1 MIKFSKEK
9 YNKKRLEYLSNLFG
23 KDINT
28 IKNALL
34 SKFDENYTLDLSKY
48 TDNDVKRALNFYFKN
63 KS

>member
-9 YNKKRLEYLSNLFG
+9 YNKKRFEYLSNLFG
-23 KDINT
+23 EDINT

-34 SKFDENYTLDLSKY
+34 SKFDKDYTLDLSKY

>member
-23 KDINT
+23 EDINT

-48 TDNDVKRALNFYFKN
+48 TDNDVKRVLNFYFKN

>member
-1 MIKFSKEK
+1 MIKFSKKK
-9 YNKKRLEYLSNLFG
+9 YNKKRLNYLSNLFD
-23 KDINT
+23 KDKNN

-34 SKFDENYTLDLSKY
+34 FVFGDKSILDLSKY

>member
-1 MIKFSKEK
+1 MIKFSKKK
-9 YNKKRLEYLSNLFG
+9 YNKKRLNYLSNLF
-23 KDINT
+23 DEDTNI

-34 SKFDENYTLDLSKY
+34 SKFDDNYTLDLSKY